1 MRRPT
6 RLHPLRRAFS
16 TRQRPPYYT
25 VAPRPTVLTNPLH
38 LPLNQCSDAAADAVC
53 ASESQVFPEH
63 FDLVATG
70 GGLAGFY
77 GGAVTSV
84 LATLK
89 RRGVLQVGQLYGVS
103 SGALVCATYLGC
115 ESGFTKLEDV
125 YRCHECFVHGKWLSY
140 AMRQFLDECLPPDVH
155 ERASGRM
162 HVTVSEM
169 LAPEHLLPRK
179 RVISHFDSRPEF
191 LDAVMA
197 STIIPGITAPRP
209 HACSPDVGGGNGGS
223 SSGSVGGDGG
233 ASGAAATTKR
243 VPPWRRGYM
252 YDGVKVV
259 APPPTPQQPQLH
271 IKQMAAARRLRYPK
285 RWLLKL
291 QDADVDVTLALPA
304 LKDTVR
310 LLTQRAPL
318 PHQAMAFLDGSTPA
332 ERRVAA
338 HTSGHVALRAAMRD
352 VRAA

>member
-1 MRRPT
+1 MTRPPL
-6 RLHPLRRAFS
+6 LHPLRRALS
-16 TRQRPPYYT
+16 TRQRPPHYT
-25 VAPRPTVLTNPLH
+25 VLPQPNVLTNPLH
-38 LPLNQCSDAAADAVC
+38 LPLNQCSDAAADAIC
-53 ASESQVFPEH
+53 ASESRAFPEH

-77 GGAVTSV
+77 GGAVSSV

-89 RRGVLQVGQLYGVS
+89 RRGVLQVGELYGVS

-115 ESGFTKLEDV
+115 ESGFMKLEDV
-125 YRCHECFVHGKWLSY
+125 YRCHECFVQGKWLSY

-169 LAPEHLLPRK
+169 LSAEHLLPRK
-179 RVISHFDSRPEF
+179 RVISQFDSRPDF

-209 HACSPDVGGGNGGS
+209 HACAPE
-223 SSGSVGGDGG
+223 GGDGG
-233 ASGAAATTKR
+233 GGGAAAAVKR

-252 YDGVKVV
+252 YDGVRVV
-259 APPPTPQQPQLH
+259 APPPTPQRPQLH
-271 IKQMAAARRLRYPK
+271 IKQMAAAKRLRYPK

-291 QDADVDVTLALPA
+291 HDADVDVTLALPA

-318 PHQAMAFLDGSTPA
+318 PHQAMAFVDGITPA

-338 HTSGHVALRAAMRD
+338 HMAAHTSGDRALRAAMRD